1 METLPPVWLGASIL
15 VPFGLAFLVRPRL
28 EALYVSNAAPTQ
40 AAKRQFGL
48 DLLLPL
54 AAGTI
59 VVIFNFVVHGFP
71 IGSGMTLLLGC
82 LIIGFFLALDTSLAR
97 ERLLIQQAD
106 ATATAEAPPKRLYPM
121 TRRFSV
127 VAVAATLCVTLIISL
142 VILRDFA
149 WLGKAGETAE
159 HLKTAQQSVLVEVL
173 FIMIALLGMVINLI
187 FSYSKNLQ
195 LLFQNETHVLE
206 KVSNGDLS
214 RLVPVTTSDEFGFIA
229 GHTNTMIRGLRHRS
243 RLISAL
249 KVAEEVQQN
258 LLPQG
263 PPLIEGIDLAG
274 VSHYCDETGGDYY
287 DYLELPGGRLGV
299 IVADAADHG
308 IGSALHMATAR
319 AFMRF
324 AAHHYRDPASLMEA
338 VNIDLTRDS
347 AASGRFI
354 TAFFLEIDV
363 AGRRLRWSRAGHEPA
378 LLFDPE
384 KKRFRELNGKG
395 IALGVDE
402 TSGYETVESS
412 DWPANSIILIGT
424 DGIHEARNKVGDY
437 FGHER
442 LKEIIIENH
451 TGDADALKQII
462 LDTVDKFRGGFAMED
477 DLTLVAIKL
486 A

>member
-15 VPFGLAFLVRPRL
+15 FPFGLAFLVRPKL
-28 EALYVSNAAPTQ
+28 EARYISSAAPTE
-40 AAKRQFGL
+40 AAKRQFGM
-48 DLLLPL
+48 DLLLTL
-54 AAGTI
+54 AVGAI
-59 VVIFNFVVHGFP
+59 VVVFNLVVHGFP
-71 IGSGMTLLLGC
+71 IGSGLTLLLGC
-82 LIIGFFLALDTSLAR
+82 LIVGFFLALDTALAR
-97 ERLLIQQAD
+97 ERLLIQQAET
-106 ATATAEAPPKRLYPM
+106 TAGVETPPKRLYPM
-121 TRRFSV
+121 TRRFSA
-127 VAVAATLCVTLIISL
+127 VAVVATLCVTLVISL

-149 WLGKAGETAE
+149 WLGEVGETAE
-159 HLKTAQQSVLVEVL
+159 RLEIAQQTVLEEVL

-187 FSYSKNLQ
+187 FSYSKNLR

-243 RLISAL
+243 RLVNAL

-258 LLPQG
+258 LLPHSS
-263 PPLIEGIDLAG
+263 PLIEGIELAG
-274 VSHYCDETGGDYY
+274 ASLYCDETGGDYY
-287 DYLELPGGRLGV
+287 DYLELPGNRLGI

-324 AAHHYRDPASLMEA
+324 AAHHYSDPATLMKA
-338 VNIDLTRDS
+338 VNLDLTRDN
-347 AASGRFI
+347 AATGRFI

-363 AGRRLRWSRAGHEPA
+363 ANRRLRWSRAGHEPA
-378 LLFDPE
+378 LFYDPE
-384 KKRFRELNGKG
+384 AGKFMEMNGKG

-402 TSGYETVESS
+402 TKSYETVEST

-424 DGIHEARNKVGDY
+424 DGIHETRNADGDY

-442 LKEIIIENH
+442 LKEIIIDNH
-451 TGDADALKQII
+451 KEDAGTLKQLI
-462 LDTVDKFRGGFAMED
+462 LDAVDQFRDGFAIED
-477 DLTLVAIKL
+477 DLTLVVVKL